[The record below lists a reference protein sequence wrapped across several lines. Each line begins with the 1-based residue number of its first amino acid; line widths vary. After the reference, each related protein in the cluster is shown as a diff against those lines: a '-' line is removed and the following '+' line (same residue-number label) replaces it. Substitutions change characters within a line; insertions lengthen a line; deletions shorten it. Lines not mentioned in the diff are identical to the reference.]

1 MSEYKEVE
9 YIFEKL
15 SEHVSASKSLIEKPY
30 VDKQDNVLIEGQILQ
45 TLDDG
50 MEVELCLW
58 TDCECHLSFWDV
70 SIQKKL
76 FDAKAQTDFL
86 SYLAGKGLYL
96 GNLKDRSGRWYYCGL
111 IPMDD
116 VYRIQYFE
124 EDGE

>member
-1 MSEYKEVE
+1 MNGYKEVE
-9 YIFEKL
+9 NIFAGL
-15 SEHVSASKSLIEKPY
+15 SEHIVASKSLIEKPY
-30 VDKQDNVLIEGQILQ
+30 VDKDDGVIIEGQILH

-70 SIQKKL
+70 SIEKKL
-76 FDAKAQTDFL
+76 FDVKAKTDFL
-86 SYLAGKGLYL
+86 TYLSDKGLYL
-96 GNLKDRSGRWYYCGL
+96 ESLKDRFSRWYYCGL
-111 IPMDD
+111 IPMEN

>member
-1 MSEYKEVE
+1 MSGYKEVNS
-9 YIFEKL
+9 IFEKL

-30 VDKQDNVLIEGQILQ
+30 VDKDDNVLIEGQILQ

-70 SIQKKL
+70 SIPKKL
-76 FDAKAQTDFL
+76 FDAKAKTDFL

-96 GNLKDRSGRWYYCGL
+96 ENLKDRFSRWRYCGL

-124 EDGE
+124 EDGD